1 MPKKIKRTKGT
12 SIRLDDVQEEL
23 DYVKNIFGIDNT
35 SKIVKLCVIFTKN
48 VVQNF
53 FGDKL
58 HKVFSTSV
66 RYSFRKESK
75 KRLDLE

>member
-58 HKVFSTSV
+58 HKVFL
-66 RYSFRKESK
+66 Y
-75 KRLDLE
+75 